1 MYGYYRE
8 KFHINHFWEL
18 KGRTI
23 GLHWHLYTTLKLH
36 FTFFFSF
43 FAHRINAVSNAQ
55 IRGETYGTG
64 CLGQTGINN
73 HLSNPSNQRASVGK
87 QDLWHKNFQNFLL
100 LKLCEF
106 FRHPPI

>member
-1 MYGYYRE
+1 MDIIG
-8 KFHINHFWEL
+8 KSFIL
-18 KGRTI
+18 ITSGSVKGLNNWTSLAFVYNPEI
-23 GLHWHLYTTLKLH
+23 AFYL
-36 FTFFFSF
+36 FFSF

-64 CLGQTGINN
+64 CIGQTGINS
-73 HLSNPSNQRASVGK
+73 HLSNPSNQRASVGI
-87 QDLWHKNFQNFLL
+87 QVLWHKNFQNFLL